1 MLIGRKG
8 NKLLDPGYIYAPY
21 IPMSNIVEKVNI
33 YKLRKSK
40 ISKIFNLNHDFELF
54 TPSKM
59 ISSRYATKMINSNL
73 YGVIGIT
80 GTTGPVGNPG
90 VPGLYYKQWIR
101 KTKIENIFNK
111 KSS

>member
-1 MLIGRKG
+1 MLIGRKD
-8 NKLLDPGYIYAPY
+8 NKLLEPGYIYSPY
-21 IPMSNIVEKVNI
+21 IAMSNIVFENI
-33 YKLRKSK
+33 CKLRKSK

>member
-1 MLIGRKG
+1 MLIGKKS
-8 NKLLDPGYIYAPY
+8 NLEAGYVFAPY
-21 IPMSNIVEKVNI
+21 IPMSNIVVEKVNI

-80 GTTGPVGNPG
+80 GPVGNPG
-90 VPGLYYKQWIR
+90 VPGFYYKQWIR